1 MKVFDKCILGDTE
14 SIDWC
19 FENTHFNQRLS
30 QNGIKREYIVDT
42 VMYEEPVRYEKSGN
56 EEYEVIY
63 EAPTIKTK
71 QVKYFDEDEKVWKTG
86 EVIVDE

>member
-1 MKVFDKCILGDTE
+1 MKVFDKFILGDTE

-42 VMYEEPVRYEKSGN
+42 VMYEEPLRYEKSGN
-56 EEYEVIY
+56 DD
-63 EAPTIKTK
+63 
-71 QVKYFDEDEKVWKTG
+71 FDSVNFFLSDFK
-86 EVIVDE
+86 